1 MPIVQI
7 SRIQHRRGRSTDLPQ
22 LAAGEFGWVIDE
34 QRLYIGNGTVADG
47 APAVGNTEIL
57 TANSTSFS
65 EAVAYVY
72 KGYLG
77 SASPIITGDGVDVVR
92 SLQER
97 LDDYISVKAFGA
109 KGDGTTNDRVA
120 IQRALDELY
129 CDTDKSDVRSR
140 RSLYFP
146 AGEYKIIGSIFIPP
160 HAELSGEGPDK
171 TIIVQNGGNSPVIKL
186 QDSAKNQGAN
196 IGNAGATIPDNI
208 NIENITIKNMESY
221 AGLVIERASNIRLRN
236 CKLQG
241 TYAAGGSDVANSKA
255 VNVISTTALPC
266 SNMIFE
272 NCQFTK
278 FARLVDLSYDL
289 TTAKFVNCDFS
300 VAYYGVLVGESTDGS
315 TNGLT
320 LGPRN
325 VKILSS
331 QFSSIRTNAIKV
343 FNAGTIGN
351 ITSFNN
357 FFASTVGNNN
367 EGVDSLNVFPAI
379 QFNAD
384 ECSSELDYFERTD
397 QRDTNF
403 SDSTAPS
410 NAPDEVEGVGILTR
424 PIKQITLANNTSD
437 ADTGIYL
444 PALNGKSIRIDYKMV
459 RGSTFRVGQLII
471 NAAGEYA
478 SHDDTYTESN
488 GDVGVVLTANTSDGD
503 STGGNETLRVK
514 YTTTNTGTAATMDY
528 QTTIMV

>member
-22 LAAGEFGWVIDE
+22 LAAGELGWVIDD

-109 KGDGTTNDRVA
+109 KGDGSTNDRVS

-171 TIIVQNGGNSPVIKL
+171 TIIVQNGGNSPAIKM

-221 AGLVIERASNIRLRN
+221 AGLVIERASNVRLRN

-278 FARLVDLSYDL
+278 FARLVDLSHDL

-300 VAYYGVLVGESTDGS
+300 VAYYGVLVGESTDGA

-343 FNAGTIGN
+343 FDAGTIGN
-351 ITSFNN
+351 VTSFNN
-357 FFASTVGNNN
+357 FFASTVGTNN
-367 EGVDSLNVFPAI
+367 EGVNSLNAFPAI

-384 ECSSELDYFERTD
+384 ECSSELDYFELTQKR
-397 QRDTNF
+397 
-403 SDSTAPS
+403 
-410 NAPDEVEGVGILTR
+410 NATLNPIPEVQGVGISTK
-424 PIKQITLANNTSD
+424 PIRQVTLADGTTTAAN
-437 ADTGIYL
+437 TGIIL
-444 PALNGKSIRIDYKMV
+444 PALEGKSIRVEYKIERGVRFRIGVLTVNASGSYVSFNDDYEE
-459 RGSTFRVGQLII
+459 S
-471 NAAGEYA
+471 N
-478 SHDDTYTESN
+478 DDT
-488 GDVGVVLTANTSDGD
+488 GVSLTAVMDNLD
-503 STGGNETLRVK
+503 STAGSESVVIK
-514 YTTTNTGTAATMDY
+514 YTTTVISTNAVMNYRVTE
-528 QTTIMV
+528 MV

>member
-1 MPIVQI
+1 VPIVQI

-22 LAAGEFGWVIDE
+22 LAAGELGWVIDD

-109 KGDGTTNDRVA
+109 VGNGSTNDRVA

-221 AGLVIERASNIRLRN
+221 AGLVIERASNVRLRN

-357 FFASTVGNNN
+357 FFASTVGTNN
-367 EGVDSLNVFPAI
+367 EGVDSLNAFPAI

-384 ECSSELDYFERTD
+384 ECSSELDYFDLTQKR
-397 QRDTNF
+397 
-403 SDSTAPS
+403 
-410 NAPDEVEGVGILTR
+410 NAAFNPIPEVQGVGISTK
-424 PIKQITLANNTSD
+424 PIRQVTLADGTTTAAS
-437 ADTGIYL
+437 TGIIL
-444 PALNGKSIRIDYKMV
+444 PALEGKSIRVEYKIE
-459 RGSTFRVGQLII
+459 RGVQFRVGVLTV
-471 NAAGEYA
+471 NASGSYV
-478 SHDDTYTESN
+478 SFNDDYEESN
-488 GDVGVVLTANTSDGD
+488 SDMGVSLTAVMDNLD
-503 STGGNETLRVK
+503 STAGSESVVIKYATTVISTDAVMNYRV
-514 YTTTNTGTAATMDY
+514 TE
-528 QTTIMV
+528 MV

>member
-1 MPIVQI
+1 MTIVQF

-22 LAAGEFGWVIDE
+22 LAAGELGWVIDE

-77 SASPIITGDGVDVVR
+77 SASPITTGDGVDVVR

-140 RSLYFP
+140 RMLFFP
-146 AGEYKIIGSIFIPP
+146 AGQYNISGSIFIPP
-160 HAELSGEGPDK
+160 HAQIAGEGTDK
-171 TIIVQNGGNSPVIKL
+171 TVIYQSGGNSAVARM
-186 QDSAKNQGAN
+186 QDNAKNQGAN
-196 IGNAGATIPDNI
+196 IGNAGATTPTNI
-208 NIENITIKNMESY
+208 NIENMTFKNGEAY
-221 AGLVIERASNIRLRN
+221 AGFVIERATNIRFNN
-236 CKLQG
+236 CKFQG

-255 VNVISTTALPC
+255 VTVIRTTALPC
-266 SNMIFE
+266 SKMIFE

-343 FNAGTIGN
+343 FDAGTIGN

-357 FFASTVGNNN
+357 FFASTVGTNN
-367 EGVDSLNVFPAI
+367 EGVDSLNAFPAI

-384 ECSSELDYFERTD
+384 ECSSELDYFD
-397 QRDTNF
+397 
-403 SDSTAPS
+403 
-410 NAPDEVEGVGILTR
+410 LTQKR
-424 PIKQITLANNTSD
+424 
-437 ADTGIYL
+437 
-444 PALNGKSIRIDYKMV
+444 
-459 RGSTFRVGQLII
+459 
-471 NAAGEYA
+471 NAAFNP
-478 SHDDTYTESN
+478 TFLT
-488 GDVGVVLTANTSDGD
+488 VVD
-503 STGGNETLRVK
+503 SQVIFRFATVFC
-514 YTTTNTGTAATMDY
+514 AATL
-528 QTTIMV
+528 TIFPLNTPEPNITEDIYG